1 MNRQT
6 TKILLLSLLTAT
18 TLAACNPF
26 AKKEAAQ
33 PVETKNE
40 VTSVT
45 TAQSSSSSES
55 QASQPIDT
63 TTPFLN
69 ESFDSNAQYKKTAVP
84 EGIDMTELNTA
95 INDYYRQN
103 FNESEKQINFTPVTK
118 EALQKLQQSLAAD
131 TNLAKLKAKV
141 DQMTIQL
148 DNKTNYVVRVVVPTT
163 HAKANQQVSDSEIQ
177 LLTHTLAQIGNRLV
191 LIGYYDQATQ
201 SVVPVSLSN
210 NSDPLFYNGE

>member
-69 ESFDSNAQYKKTAVP
+69 ESFDSNAQYKKTAAP
-84 EGIDMTELNTA
+84 EGIDMAELNTA

-103 FNESEKQINFTPVTK
+103 FDESEKQINFTPVTK
-118 EALQKLQQSLAAD
+118 EALQKLQQSLTAD
-131 TNLAKLKAKV
+131 TSLAKLKAKV

-163 HAKANQQVSDSEIQ
+163 HAKANQQVPDSEIQ

-191 LIGYYDQATQ
+191 LVGYYDQTTQ
-201 SVVPVSLSN
+201 NIVPVSLSN
-210 NSDPLFYNGE
+210 NSNPLFYNGE